1 MKKLVALLIIL
12 TFVFSL
18 CGCSEKQYDANN
30 ISKLYNKEWIV
41 GKSREEIQDKYGKFN
56 SEFVSDQ
63 GENLGAYYVNW
74 DKGWA
79 FGLPPSNIHDTYF
92 VIFNDEDLAVDAYFR
107 ETSIGG

>member
-1 MKKLVALLIIL
+1 M

-92 VIFNDEDLAVDAYFR
+92 VIFNDEDIAVDAYFR